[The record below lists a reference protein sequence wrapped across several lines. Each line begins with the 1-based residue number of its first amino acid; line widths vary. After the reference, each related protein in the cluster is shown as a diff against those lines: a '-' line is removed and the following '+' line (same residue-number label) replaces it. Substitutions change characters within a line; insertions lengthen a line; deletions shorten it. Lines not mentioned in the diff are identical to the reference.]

1 MESSFPN
8 FSQSLSLHR
17 LSAQRTFQAMTNYPI
32 IWRSSRI
39 SKWIEFQ
46 THSLA
51 DVHAD
56 CVNKANQKHFRKS
69 TMAINESME
78 ISKWMREKNQHI
90 FPIVIAICSKCV
102 CVCKKKNDHSLWFI
116 FDIHV
121 YLWFS
126 FFSPRLSHSSISAS
140 DCNFRYEAVHCI
152 VMIYFYS
159 TGLCLVSPEYYS
171 NGSFMVD
178 LVFFILGH
186 LLWSAFVECNLCI

>member
-1 MESSFPN
+1 MDA
-8 FSQSLSLHR
+8 R
-17 LSAQRTFQAMTNYPI
+17 
-32 IWRSSRI
+32 
-39 SKWIEFQ
+39 K
-46 THSLA
+46 
-51 DVHAD
+51 
-56 CVNKANQKHFRKS
+56 KS
-69 TMAINESME
+69 THFSNRNCSMPKMCARLQKE
-78 ISKWMREKNQHI
+78 
-90 FPIVIAICSKCV
+90 
-102 CVCKKKNDHSLWFI
+102 NDHSLWFI

-159 TGLCLVSPEYYS
+159 TGLCLVSREYYS

-186 LLWSAFVECNLCI
+186 LLWSAFVECNLCILIITLTTSLTIGAINVRFVVVDQRFDWEKKPKPFQRMDKFFFKWVQNNVFFSKVFCNVISIDRRYILFMQFDYSWKCE